1 MQPIVAKF
9 QTKIG
14 SMQPNLSAT
23 MKPEVTIMN
32 IETAKRL
39 YEYRKANGYSQEE
52 LAAKIGVSRQA
63 ISKWERS
70 ESSPDTDNLI
80 ALAQLYGVSL
90 DTLLMGEEEPKN
102 ANMNIAEASGTAE
115 NSNPEGA
122 EPGAQAQADTAEP
135 NESEAENSEEAGKAE
150 TPDPAGYNN
159 GFADS
164 AGNGAQQG
172 YNNYSTQYYYPA
184 NKEKKKMSKG
194 TKIAIGAIVA
204 VVLII
209 LAAAVGL
216 NIYDEIYDDRL
227 DAQRE
232 TQMQTDTTT
241 TEPGQSQ
248 SASGSEAAGANSIS
262 ASSVSKISVEWAAGS
277 VNISYYDGTDIQF
290 DDGLD
295 AADDNALFSRTE
307 GSELKIYYNR
317 NARNTQNSNEKTL
330 QINIPAG
337 TELTE
342 FDIETASADIN
353 VNGIIA
359 DQIELHSVSGDIH
372 ATGEFA
378 SLDIETTSGNAQV
391 TDTAALIRQIDANA
405 VSGNITVT
413 IPQSI
418 DGFYMEYETV
428 SGEINNDFGAAING
442 SSRRGTANYGNGSA
456 NIEVETVSGNFSLKS
471 AQ

>member
-1 MQPIVAKF
+1 
-9 QTKIG
+9 
-14 SMQPNLSAT
+14 
-23 MKPEVTIMN
+23 MN

-52 LAAKIGVSRQA
+52 LAEKIGVSRQA

-102 ANMNIAEASGTAE
+102 ANMNSAEASGTAE
-115 NSNPEGA
+115 SSNPESA

-135 NESEAENSEEAGKAE
+135 NEPEAENSEDAGKAE

-159 GFADS
+159 GSADS

-209 LAAAVGL
+209 IAAAVGL

-227 DAQRE
+227 EAQRE

-248 SASGSEAAGANSIS
+248 SASGSGAAGANSIS

-337 TELTE
+337 TALTE

-353 VNGIIA
+353 ANGIIA
-359 DQIELHSVSGDIH
+359 DQIELHSVSGDIN

>member
-1 MQPIVAKF
+1 
-9 QTKIG
+9 
-14 SMQPNLSAT
+14 MQPNLSAT

-102 ANMNIAEASGTAE
+102 ANMNSAEASGTAE
-115 NSNPEGA
+115 SSNPESA

-135 NESEAENSEEAGKAE
+135 NEPEAENSEDAGKAE

-159 GFADS
+159 GSADS

-209 LAAAVGL
+209 IAAAVGL

-227 DAQRE
+227 EAQRE

-248 SASGSEAAGANSIS
+248 SASGSGAADANSIS

-337 TELTE
+337 TALTE

-359 DQIELHSVSGDIH
+359 DQIELHSVSGDIN